1 MLCFPFAAPIPPL
14 TFLRG
19 KTRVARLGDSG
30 LEGVED
36 ARVLA
41 LAGEAFEPGVEF
53 AGIAFRKL
61 GNRADAKEVEI
72 AFDGWADRNEVAE
85 LASLRQ
91 GSPFLISL
99 YFRHRLRQN
108 LPQRR

>member
-1 MLCFPFAAPIPPL
+1 M
-14 TFLRG
+14 TFVGR
-19 KTRVARLGDSG
+19 KARVARLGDSG

-61 GNRADAKEVEI
+61 GNRVDAKQVEI
-72 AFDGWADRNEVAE
+72 AFDGRADGDEIAE
-85 LASLRQ
+85 LTSRCHGRLLFLSL
-91 GSPFLISL
+91 S
-99 YFRHRLRQN
+99 FR
-108 LPQRR
+108 